1 MAHQKTLLEYKDRH
15 LDRPTLDG
23 IVGAALRTNPDAT
36 EIIVRCRSATKTAY
50 EAASSWSIR
59 VTIVP
64 NKSES

>member
-15 LDRPTLDG
+15 LTRPELDG
-23 IVGAALRTNPDAT
+23 IIGAALRTNPDAT
-36 EIIVRCRSATKTAY
+36 EIIVRCRSATQPAY
-50 EAASSWSIR
+50 EAASSWGIK